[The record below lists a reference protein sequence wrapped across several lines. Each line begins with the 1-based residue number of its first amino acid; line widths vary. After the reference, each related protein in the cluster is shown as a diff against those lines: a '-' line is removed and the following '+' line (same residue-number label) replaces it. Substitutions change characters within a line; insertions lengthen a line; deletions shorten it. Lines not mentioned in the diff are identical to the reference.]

1 MAVTIERVLTPR
13 QLKIFIEFPFSLY
26 KDNPYWVPPLIM
38 DEYNT
43 LRKDKNPVFDHAQAE
58 YWLAYRDDR
67 PVGRIAGIINNA
79 YIEKWGN
86 KYARFG
92 WVDFIDDA
100 EVVRALFETVETWA
114 REKGMEGIQG
124 PMGFTDLDKEGMLIE
139 GFEELGTLPMIYNH
153 AYYPG
158 YVEALGYKKD
168 VDWLEYE
175 VSVPTEINPKV
186 LRVNDL
192 VLKRSGLK
200 LADITNK
207 KVLAKK
213 YGHQIFE
220 IIEEA
225 YSELYGT
232 VPMTER
238 QVEAYVKQYLGFVD
252 LRYTK
257 IIIDADDR
265 AVGFG
270 ISMPSLSHALQKAK
284 GRLFPFGWYHLLHAL
299 NHPEGLDLY
308 LVAVRNEYQ
317 SRGLTALLMT
327 EITKNAME
335 AGIKTAETSGELE
348 DNEKVQSFWN
358 YYDKR
363 QHKRRRAYLKSLV

>member
-86 KYARFG
+86 KHARFG
-92 WVDFIDDA
+92 WVDFIDDG
-100 EVVRALFETVETWA
+100 EVVSALFGTVEQSA

-124 PMGFTDLDKEGMLIE
+124 RMGFTDLDKEGMLIE

-153 AYYPG
+153 AYYP
-158 YVEALGYKKD
+158 VHLETLGYKKD

-207 KVLAKK
+207 KVLARK

-232 VPMTER
+232 VHMTET
-238 QVEAYVKQYLGFVD
+238 QDEA
-252 LRYTK
+252 
-257 IIIDADDR
+257 
-265 AVGFG
+265 
-270 ISMPSLSHALQKAK
+270 
-284 GRLFPFGWYHLLHAL
+284 
-299 NHPEGLDLY
+299 
-308 LVAVRNEYQ
+308 
-317 SRGLTALLMT
+317 
-327 EITKNAME
+327 
-335 AGIKTAETSGELE
+335 
-348 DNEKVQSFWN
+348 
-358 YYDKR
+358 
-363 QHKRRRAYLKSLV
+363 

>member
-1 MAVTIERVLTPR
+1 MAVTIERVLTKR

-26 KDNPYWVPPLIM
+26 EDNPYWVPPLIM

-58 YWLAYRDDR
+58 YWLAYRDDK
-67 PVGRIAGIINNA
+67 PVGRIAGIINSA
-79 YIEKWGN
+79 YVKKWGN

-92 WVDFIDDA
+92 WIDFIDDR
-100 EVVRALFETVETWA
+100 EVAKALLETVEAWA

-153 AYYPG
+153 PYYPDH
-158 YVEALGYKKD
+158 VEALGYKKD
-168 VDWLEYE
+168 VDWVEYE
-175 VSVPTEINPKV
+175 VSVPGEINPKV

-192 VLKRSGLK
+192 VLKRSGLR
-200 LADITNK
+200 LAGITNK

-225 YSELYGT
+225 YSDLYGT
-232 VPMTER
+232 VPMTEK

-257 IIIDADDR
+257 IIIDAEDR

-327 EITKNAME
+327 EITKNAIE

-348 DNEKVQSFWN
+348 TNEKVQSFWN

-363 QHKRRRAYLKSLV
+363 QHKRRRAYLKLLV

>member
-86 KYARFG
+86 KHARFG

-100 EVVRALFETVETWA
+100 EVVSALFGTVEQWA

-153 AYYPG
+153 AYYP
-158 YVEALGYKKD
+158 VHLETLGYKKD

-207 KVLAKK
+207 KVLARK

-232 VPMTER
+232 VPMTEK

-270 ISMPSLSHALQKAK
+270 ISMPSLSRALQKAQ

-308 LVAVRNEYQ
+308 RVAVRNEYQ